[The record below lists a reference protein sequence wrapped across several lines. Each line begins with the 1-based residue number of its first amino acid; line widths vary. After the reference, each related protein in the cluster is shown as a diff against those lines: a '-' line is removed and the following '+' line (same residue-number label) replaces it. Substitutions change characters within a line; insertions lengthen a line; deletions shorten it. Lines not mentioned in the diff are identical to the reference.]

1 MSLKKVDQILEKYAY
16 RHDALISILQDIQRL
31 ENYLPPETLRYV
43 SQQLEVPLTR
53 LHHIATF
60 FKSFSLEPRGRHI
73 IKVCLG
79 TACHLSGAVQNQEQ
93 IERALSIGDGETT
106 PDMMFS
112 LETVNCLGTCALAPV
127 AVVDDTYYDAV
138 TPGKVEKILSSYVG
152 ESEDIEGEE
161 N

>member
-1 MSLKKVDQILEKYAY
+1 MSLKKVDLILEKYAY

-31 ENYLPPETLRYV
+31 ENYLPPETLGYV
-43 SQQLEVPLTR
+43 SKKLEVPLTR

-60 FKSFSLEPRGRHI
+60 FKSFSLEPRGRHV

-79 TACHLSGAVQNQEQ
+79 TACHLSGAVQAQEQ

-106 PDMMFS
+106 QDMMFS

-127 AVVDDTYYDAV
+127 TMVDEEYYGEV
-138 TPGKVEKILSSYVG
+138 TPGGVEKILSHYSKTSGSV
-152 ESEDIEGEE
+152 ENEED
-161 N
+161 